1 MILLFFFQL
10 FFRSKKDFC
19 ATVIK
24 VHLDSRSSENE
35 DDFWQNEEE
44 FSREEEE
51 GDEGDEEDEEDEEE
65 EEEEEEETT
74 TTTVVFVRSSVCLR
88 FNNCYFELLSSV
100 FWILLFFSRRERRIV
115 SICPTKIETMRERE
129 REKCFPLLFT
139 YRFSL
144 SHRFCCRDLHRCS
157 VVSFLV
163 ASSARFCKRCTKSDD
178 DKFND
183 DGHFFEFLF
192 FFFVICL
199 GFLTP
204 KKKTSEKERV
214 IQQTHN
220 TTFSC
225 VSLF

>member
-65 EEEEEEETT
+65 EEEEEEEETT

-100 FWILLFFSRRERRIV
+100 FWILLLFFSRRERRIV

-129 REKCFPLLFT
+129 REK
-139 YRFSL
+139 
-144 SHRFCCRDLHRCS
+144 
-157 VVSFLV
+157 
-163 ASSARFCKRCTKSDD
+163 
-178 DKFND
+178 N
-183 DGHFFEFLF
+183 
-192 FFFVICL
+192 
-199 GFLTP
+199 
-204 KKKTSEKERV
+204 
-214 IQQTHN
+214 
-220 TTFSC
+220 
-225 VSLF
+225 VSLFSLRIVFFIPPFLSSRSSPPLFCGVFFGGVVGDALLHQKAQHKE